1 MTRAD
6 TDLLTVSWLPDQ
18 ADRLRACWDT
28 VIVPDELRALLLSYT
43 RTLARMAKV
52 PAQALGLRRSV
63 LLYGPPGCGKTS
75 LARGLPAAYADADAG
90 RPAPVLF
97 LHVNTHALFSG
108 VRGGGQQRV
117 LEAFARIREAAQ
129 SDHPVFV
136 LLDEI
141 ETLGT
146 DRSSISLE
154 SNPVDALFQVNAFM
168 ESLDRCVEECPG
180 VLFVMTTNTPRS
192 LDRAVRE
199 RVDFAVKI
207 PLPDAEARSLILRD
221 ALGALSAAY
230 DVDSALAAARQV
242 HDRSWHTLVTRTEG
256 LSGRAL
262 RHVVVLA
269 GALADTSPSIGLD
282 LLDAALDRIFDVE
295 EDLLRSGGNYV
306 EAYQNGGKRL

>member
-6 TDLLTVSWLPDQ
+6 TDLLTASWLPDE
-18 ADRLRACWDT
+18 AERLRASWDT

-43 RTLARMAKV
+43 RTIARMAKV

-75 LARGLPAAYADADAG
+75 LARGLPAAFADTAG
-90 RPAPVLF
+90 RTGPVLF

-117 LEAFARIREAAQ
+117 LEAFARIREAAR

-146 DRSSISLE
+146 DRSAISLE

-168 ESLDRCVEECPG
+168 ESMDRCVEECPG
-180 VLFVMTTNTPRS
+180 VVFVLTTNTPRS

-207 PLPDAEARSLILRD
+207 PLPDATARSLILRD
-221 ALGALSAAY
+221 ALEALADVY
-230 DVDSALAAARQV
+230 DVHEALAAAHRG
-242 HDRSWHTLVTRTEG
+242 DDPGWHALVARTEG

-262 RHVVVLA
+262 RHAVVLA
-269 GALADTSPSIGLD
+269 GALADASPSLGLG
-282 LLDAALDRIFDVE
+282 LLGAALDQIFEVE
-295 EDLLRSGGNYV
+295 DDLLRSGGNYV

>member
-1 MTRAD
+1 MSGAD
-6 TDLLTVSWLPDQ
+6 TELLTVSWLPDE
-18 ADRLRACWDT
+18 AERLRASWDT
-28 VIVPDELRALLLSYT
+28 VIVPDEVRTLLLSYT
-43 RTLARMAKV
+43 RTLTRMAKV

-75 LARGLPAAYADADAG
+75 LARGLPAAYADDA
-90 RPAPVLF
+90 PAGPMIF
-97 LHVNTHALFSG
+97 IHVNTHALFSG

-129 SDHPVFV
+129 SDRPVFV
-136 LLDEI
+136 LLDEV

-146 DRSSISLE
+146 DRSAISLE

-168 ESLDRCVEECPG
+168 ESLDRCVEECRG
-180 VLFVMTTNTPRS
+180 VLFVLTTNTPRS

-199 RVDFAVKI
+199 RVDFALEV
-207 PLPDAEARSLILRD
+207 PLPDAGARSRILRD
-221 ALGALSAAY
+221 ALEALAVAYEVDGALTAARNSQ
-230 DVDSALAAARQV
+230 DRAWSALVR
-242 HDRSWHTLVTRTEG
+242 RTDG
-256 LSGRAL
+256 LSGRGL

-269 GALADTSPSIGLD
+269 AALADASPSIGLD
-282 LLDAALDRIFDVE
+282 LLDAALDRILGVE